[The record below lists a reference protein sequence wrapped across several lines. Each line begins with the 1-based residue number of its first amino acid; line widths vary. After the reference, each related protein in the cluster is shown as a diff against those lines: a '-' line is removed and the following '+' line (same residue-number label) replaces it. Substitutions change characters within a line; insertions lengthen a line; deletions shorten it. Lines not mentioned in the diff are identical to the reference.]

1 MIVADDY
8 FDEKSKTISQWIED
22 DQPAVGWSNDPED
35 LWRSMTTYGFEDVP
49 TYLFCPC
56 NTASGSWAL
65 ALGAWDPRT
74 ASSTR
79 KTLTSEFD
87 ATSDS
92 VCYLS
97 GCCHGDLTS
106 LAMGLKAKL
115 DVKLHRNSSRT
126 STWIPNQ
133 SQSIKLLKL
142 RIHQDTSDILSI
154 SGKISTLFLVHVFV
168 SKNPEIPTHSSHH
181 SCRPLQAPAPCQI
194 WRLVHR

>member
-1 MIVADDY
+1 MYVHYDCCWWLFWREIKNNLAMNWRWPTCCRMI
-8 FDEKSKTISQWIED
+8 KRS
-22 DQPAVGWSNDPED
+22 
-35 LWRSMTTYGFEDVP
+35 WRSMTTYGFEDVR

-56 NTASGSWAL
+56 NTASGSWAI

-154 SGKISTLFLVHVFV
+154 SGKIFNFISGPCFCIKKSWDSNSFQ
-168 SKNPEIPTHSSHH
+168 SS
-181 SCRPLQAPAPCQI
+181 
-194 WRLVHR
+194 